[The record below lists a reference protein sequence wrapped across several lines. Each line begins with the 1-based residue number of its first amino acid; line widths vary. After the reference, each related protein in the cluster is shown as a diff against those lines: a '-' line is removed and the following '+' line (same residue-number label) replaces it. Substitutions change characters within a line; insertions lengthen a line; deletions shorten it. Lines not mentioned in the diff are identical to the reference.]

1 MISSLAFAAITRC
14 YYNTGVTAGRRLR
27 VQFII
32 LRGAQYGG
40 HGTRKGCHYSTTLG
54 APLIVSSSDRACPCH
69 AKKMNCTSIHEL
81 FQAMGEKKEPVTSW
95 LLTPFLFNS
104 TKLYYCPLGE

>member
-1 MISSLAFAAITRC
+1 MQARV
-14 YYNTGVTAGRRLR
+14 GEW

-40 HGTRKGCHYSTTLG
+40 HGTGKGCHYYTTLG

-69 AKKMNCTSIHEL
+69 AKK
-81 FQAMGEKKEPVTSW
+81 
-95 LLTPFLFNS
+95 
-104 TKLYYCPLGE
+104 